1 MTQTTSSP
9 LGRSPLRRSLARSL
23 VFLLTAQ
30 VAAPPVFAQRAQ
42 QSSSRGSVRST
53 NRQPGSGGSWS
64 NARTSGS
71 TSRTTSGNTSSR
83 TTQVQTDSGR
93 SATGSRNVS
102 KEGDT
107 VTVDRTATGSEGASV
122 NKQKEYELEDGRVE
136 SVSRDVSATNR
147 SGQSA
152 QYQGKAEREG
162 AGWTFEGEGTNRY
175 GQDVEVEGAAIRGP
189 GGTRAVADIEG
200 GRYGDRTVAA
210 WKPYGG
216 PTYVA
221 SLPYGARPYP
231 YYGRPYYG
239 HGGVYYRPYGGV
251 YYVVPPPYG
260 YCCYT
265 SSDMA
270 AAVML
275 TMVGMSLLYKDGVY
289 YEKTYVQGQEQYN
302 VVPAP
307 AGASLPPGSVP
318 PAEAATVTV
327 AGTTYYYYA
336 NTFYKVAP
344 KNGQMGFVVVQ
355 KPAGVTTLAA
365 LPADI
370 QPQQAGSLTY
380 LVSGGKHYMPYLDA
394 TGNEQ
399 YIVVDSPK
407 AQAPAAAA
415 PTATRAVPLTLPAGT
430 PLTVRLSGE
439 ISSGVNKA
447 GDRFQGNLD
456 QDLVA
461 GGQLVAARGA
471 RVYGRVA
478 QALAGTGMGGAPS
491 LALEL
496 TDVEVAGRVVP
507 VVTGKVQAQ
516 GEAKKPGKKIVGGA
530 ALGAGIGA
538 AIDGGEGA
546 AWGAAAG
553 AVVGTAAAKK
563 SPGNQVAFAAGA
575 ALEFRTAQPL
585 TVEKLVTVQASGA

>member
-1 MTQTTSSP
+1 MTRGTRSGIARP
-9 LGRSPLRRSLARSL
+9 LAW
-23 VFLLTAQ
+23 LLIVL
-30 VAAPPVFAQRAQ
+30 VAAPPVFAERAQ
-42 QSSSRGSVRST
+42 TSSRGSVRSA
-53 NRQPGSGGSWS
+53 NKPPGSGGSWS
-64 NARTSGS
+64 GRRTSGS

-83 TTQVQTDSGR
+83 TTQAEGR
-93 SATGSRNVS
+93 YGGSATGTRDVS

-107 VTVDRTATGSEGASV
+107 VSVDRTVTGGQGQSV
-122 NKQKEYELEDGRVE
+122 TKQKDIEVDDGRVE
-136 SVSRDVSATNR
+136 SVERNVQATDKYGRSAE
-147 SGQSA
+147 
-152 QYQGKAEREG
+152 YQGKAERQG
-162 AGWTFEGEGTNRY
+162 AGWTFEGEGENRY
-175 GQDVEVEGAAIRGP
+175 GQDVDVEGAAVRGP
-189 GGTRAVADIEG
+189 YGTRAVADIEG

-216 PTYVA
+216 PTYAA

-231 YYGRPYYG
+231 HYGRPYYG
-239 HGGVYYRPYGGV
+239 YGGVYYRPIGGV

-289 YEKTYVQGQEQYN
+289 YEKTYVQGQEQYK
-302 VVPAP
+302 VAPAP
-307 AGASLPPGSVP
+307 VGASLPPGSVP
-318 PAEAATVTV
+318 PADAATVTV

-355 KPAGVTTLAA
+355 KPAGVVTIAA

-370 QPQQAGSLTY
+370 QPKQAGTLTY

-394 TGNEQ
+394 AGSEH
-399 YIVVDSPK
+399 YIVVD
-407 AQAPAAAA
+407 APGGQAAAA
-415 PTATRAVPLTLPAGT
+415 GGPPTTTRAVPLTLPAGT
-430 PLTVRLSGE
+430 LLIVRLTGE
-439 ISSGVNKA
+439 VSSGVQKT

-456 QDLVA
+456 NDLVA
-461 GGQLVAARGA
+461 GGQLVASRGA

-478 QALAGTGMGGAPS
+478 QVVAGTGTGTAPV

-496 TDVEVAGRVVP
+496 TDIEVAGRVVP
-507 VVTGKVQAQ
+507 VVTSRVQAQ
-516 GEAKKPGKKIVGGA
+516 GEAKKAGKKVLGGA

-546 AWGAAAG
+546 AWGAGIGAVAG
-553 AVVGTAAAKK
+553 AAAAKK
-563 SPGNQVAFAAGA
+563 SPGNQVAFASAS
-575 ALEFRTAQPL
+575 ALEFRTQQPL
-585 TVEKLVTVQASGA
+585 TVEKLVTVQAPGA